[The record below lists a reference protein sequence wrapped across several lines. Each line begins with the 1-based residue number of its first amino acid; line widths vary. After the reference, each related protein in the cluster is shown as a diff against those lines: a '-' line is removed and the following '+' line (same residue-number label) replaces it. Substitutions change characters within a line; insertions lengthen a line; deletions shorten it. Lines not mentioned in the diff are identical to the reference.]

1 MLATSSAAGEALR
14 SVRAAKGIKQQ
25 EVADALGITTA
36 TVSHWENGKTE
47 PLMSQAVS
55 LSRLYGVSMDV
66 LCGLKPL
73 VG

>member
-1 MLATSSAAGEALR
+1 MQVTASAAGEAMR

-25 EVADALGITTA
+25 QVADALGVTTA

-47 PLMSQAVS
+47 PLLSQAVS
-55 LSRLYGVSMDV
+55 LSRLYGVGMDV